1 MSNQPNPNVFFR
13 GEDMGIGNFPIKG
26 GTINDGGPA
35 FPTPAGVQ
43 HNDGMTLRVWLA
55 GKALQGW
62 AAGRNHSMTEASD
75 HDTVAKACLQ
85 YADAIIW
92 AAQEVKS

>member
-1 MSNQPNPNVFFR
+1 
-13 GEDMGIGNFPIKG
+13 
-26 GTINDGGPA
+26 
-35 FPTPAGVQ
+35 
-43 HNDGMTLRVWLA
+43 MTLRVWLA

-85 YADAIIW
+85 YADAIIR
-92 AAQEVKS
+92 AAQEVKL

>member
-1 MSNQPNPNVFFR
+1 MNA
-13 GEDMGIGNFPIKG
+13 
-26 GTINDGGPA
+26 INDGGSA
-35 FPTPAGVQ
+35 FPTAATATTVSKQ
-43 HNDGMTLRVWLA
+43 NDGDSVLTNYGSSPGMSLRVWLA

-85 YADAIIW
+85 YADAIIR
-92 AAQEVKS
+92 ASQEVKP

>member
-1 MSNQPNPNVFFR
+1 MSA
-13 GEDMGIGNFPIKG
+13 
-26 GTINDGGPA
+26 INDGGPA
-35 FPTPAGVQ
+35 FPMGYHPEGNSAD
-43 HNDGMTLRVWLA
+43 HFGMTLRVWLA

-85 YADAIIW
+85 YADAIIR
-92 AAQEVKS
+92 AAKEESK

>member
-1 MSNQPNPNVFFR
+1 MSA
-13 GEDMGIGNFPIKG
+13 
-26 GTINDGGPA
+26 TNDGGPA
-35 FPTPAGVQ
+35 FPTAATATTVSKRQDGDPVLTNYGSSP
-43 HNDGMTLRVWLA
+43 GMTLRVWLA

-62 AAGRNHSMTEASD
+62 AAGRNHSMTESSD

-85 YADAIIW
+85 YADAIIR